1 MAKPPGL
8 ALTCNGHRNP
18 PLERAETV
26 NDPLQRV
33 TTAIMPIADV
43 KLNDFE
49 KDIMSF
55 LFAEIGHDAAATC
68 SLKQVQRS
76 FPKMDN
82 GAFWLSCTDLI
93 DKELISNDIRDEVA
107 LSAQGWIVARNLST
121 GLQPRKQVLEPGRLR
136 QDDQLVWELGALSDP
151 DRAGRFASRCRKA
164 FSVYSPQTTQ
174 IYARYEILIPAGGP
188 RRLLIMPN
196 RHAVQDIFARIPT
209 AAITPT
215 NLFVKAGEGNDIN
228 MVMQM
233 NSQKQHVLPLDVGLK
248 LVQQKL
254 GPSNPFL
261 PVLAKGNL
269 REIEPAVP
277 VMHLHRLQLDKI
289 DDYSEEE
296 RFSLSRIL
304 QDNIVSEFGRYR

>member
-1 MAKPPGL
+1 MAIATGL
-8 ALTCNGHRNP
+8 RYQEL
-18 PLERAETV
+18 AEAV
-26 NDPLQRV
+26 NHPLQRV
-33 TTAIMPIADV
+33 EPAIMPTIDV

-107 LSAQGWIVARNLST
+107 LSSQGWVVARKLCV
-121 GLQPRKQVLEPGRLR
+121 GQQQPKKQVPETASLR
-136 QDDQLVWELGALSDP
+136 KDEQLVWELDALSDP

-174 IYARYEILIPAGGP
+174 IYARYEILIPTGGP

-196 RHAVQDIFARIPT
+196 RHAVQDIFARIPSG
-209 AAITPT
+209 AITPT
-215 NLFVKAGEGNDIN
+215 NLFVKAGEGNEIH

-233 NSQKQHVLPLDVGLK
+233 TNQKQHVLPLDVGLK

-254 GPSNPFL
+254 GPNNPFL

-304 QDNIVSEFGRYR
+304 QDNIVGEFGRYR